1 MNEKERKQQTNM
13 MKTTVGVTVGKI
25 VEAST
30 TKDVD
35 QSLIEVW
42 QYGLWSFL
50 VGVAKLGRFL
60 PKGAFANYV
69 CIQGWV
75 GGQKNAKF
83 TT

>member
-42 QYGLWSFL
+42 QYGLWSFQAGGGGE
-50 VGVAKLGRFL
+50 GVH
-60 PKGAFANYV
+60 NY
-69 CIQGWV
+69 
-75 GGQKNAKF
+75 
-83 TT
+83 

>member
-35 QSLIEVW
+35 QSLIEV
-42 QYGLWSFL
+42 YGNTGCVVSNDGFKIRNIS
-50 VGVAKLGRFL
+50 A
-60 PKGAFANYV
+60 
-69 CIQGWV
+69 
-75 GGQKNAKF
+75 
-83 TT
+83 